1 MVRESTLPQR
11 EKQLFH
17 KLVKSYEQKQFKQ
30 GLKHAKEQSFFSLKK
45 SIFDFLLAN
54 KKRGNF
60 NAHARPRPE
69 VG

>member
-30 GLKHAKEQSFFSLKK
+30 GLKHAKPSFSLIDFWADQSET
-45 SIFDFLLAN
+45 SIPGDWEN
-54 KKRGNF
+54 
-60 NAHARPRPE
+60 PRIDP
-69 VG
+69 

>member
-30 GLKHAKEQSFFSLKK
+30 GLKHAKEQSFFFAQK
-45 SIFDFLLAN
+45 IDFWL
-54 KKRGNF
+54 F
-60 NAHARPRPE
+60 
-69 VG
+69 VSQ

>member
-30 GLKHAKEQSFFSLKK
+30 GLKHAKERGSFFP
-45 SIFDFLLAN
+45 FAQNRFLT
-54 KKRGNF
+54 F
-60 NAHARPRPE
+60 
-69 VG
+69 V

>member
-30 GLKHAKEQSFFSLKK
+30 GLKHAKEFSF
-45 SIFDFLLAN
+45 IDFGISTN
-54 KKRGNF
+54 QRSVF
-60 NAHARPRPE
+60 PAHA
-69 VG
+69 